1 MSNVEARFRSAYLGA
16 QVKINQIEKENLLSS
31 NMSQEASV
39 LAAKKRNINNQLI
52 LKQTNEMTSKLNDIS
67 RQLKWTENQTSDII
81 PVLDQSSKTIQ
92 NAQQEF
98 TLMKTVITDG
108 RRLLTRLGRR
118 EFTDKLLIILC
129 LCFFFSVVF
138 YIVWKRLFRF

>member
-1 MSNVEARFRSAYLGA
+1 M
-16 QVKINQIEKENLLSS
+16 NQIEKESLLNATES
-31 NMSQEASV
+31 NKHQEQAIS

-52 LKQTNEMTSKLNDIS
+52 LKQTNEMTSKLNEIN

-81 PVLDQSSKTIQ
+81 PVLGESSEKIQKT
-92 NAQQEF
+92 QQEF

-118 EFTDKLLIILC
+118 EFTDKLLIIIG
-129 LCFFFSVVF
+129 LCFFFTVVF
-138 YIVWKRLFRF
+138 YIVWKRLFRV

>member
-1 MSNVEARFRSAYLGA
+1 M
-16 QVKINQIEKENLLSS
+16 NQIEKDALLNSKEPIKA
-31 NMSQEASV
+31 NDANA

-52 LKQTNEMTSKLNDIS
+52 LKQTNEMTTKLSDIN

-81 PVLDQSSKTIQ
+81 PVLDESSKVIQ

-98 TLMKTVITDG
+98 NMMRVVIIDG
-108 RRLLTRLGRR
+108 KRLLTRLGRR

-138 YIVWKRLFRF
+138 YIVWKRLFRV

>member
-1 MSNVEARFRSAYLGA
+1 
-16 QVKINQIEKENLLSS
+16 
-31 NMSQEASV
+31 MSQEASV

>member
-1 MSNVEARFRSAYLGA
+1 M
-16 QVKINQIEKENLLSS
+16 NQIEKDALLNSTEPLKV
-31 NMSQEASV
+31 NDANA

-52 LKQTNEMTSKLNDIS
+52 LKQTNEMTTKLSDIN

-81 PVLDQSSKTIQ
+81 PVLDESSKVIQ

-98 TLMKTVITDG
+98 NMMRVVIIDG
-108 RRLLTRLGRR
+108 KRLLTRLGRR

-138 YIVWKRLFRF
+138 YIVWKRLFRV

>member
-1 MSNVEARFRSAYLGA
+1 M
-16 QVKINQIEKENLLSS
+16 NQIEKDALLNAIDS
-31 NMSQEASV
+31 NKLDEQVNS

-52 LKQTNEMTSKLNDIS
+52 LKQTNEMTSKLNEIN

-81 PVLDQSSKTIQ
+81 PVLGETSEKIQKT
-92 NAQQEF
+92 QQEF
-98 TLMKTVITDG
+98 TLMKTVIIDG

-118 EFTDKLLIILC
+118 EFTDKLLIIIG

-138 YIVWKRLFRF
+138 YIVWKRLFRV